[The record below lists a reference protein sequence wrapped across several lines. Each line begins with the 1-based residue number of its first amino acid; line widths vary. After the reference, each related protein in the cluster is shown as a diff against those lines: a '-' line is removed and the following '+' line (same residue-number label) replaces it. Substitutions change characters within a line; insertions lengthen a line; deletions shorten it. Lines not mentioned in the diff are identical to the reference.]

1 MEPEAD
7 REDPASQELQVRG
20 DTAAWGGAAAALL
33 GVPARR
39 RLQRVL
45 PHAAERRCKAGVY
58 RSDRLCCLSPQLAPY
73 GYALSSAGH
82 YDYVFVAPEAGVL
95 TLTWDNSYSYFN
107 KWRW

>member
-1 MEPEAD
+1 M
-7 REDPASQELQVRG
+7 
-20 DTAAWGGAAAALL
+20 
-33 GVPARR
+33 
-39 RLQRVL
+39 
-45 PHAAERRCKAGVY
+45 Y
-58 RSDRLCCLSPQLAPY
+58 RSDRLCYLSPQLAPY